1 MDERVLK
8 PGGGAL
14 IKVCRV
20 PGLQERPP
28 RKFAELRLSKPQP
41 SLSRT
46 RERYLLAKDF
56 LMV

>member
-20 PGLQERPP
+20 PGLQERLP
-28 RKFAELRLSKPQP
+28 RKFASAEAVETAALALPHP
-41 SLSRT
+41 
-46 RERYLLAKDF
+46 REVFAG
-56 LMV
+56 